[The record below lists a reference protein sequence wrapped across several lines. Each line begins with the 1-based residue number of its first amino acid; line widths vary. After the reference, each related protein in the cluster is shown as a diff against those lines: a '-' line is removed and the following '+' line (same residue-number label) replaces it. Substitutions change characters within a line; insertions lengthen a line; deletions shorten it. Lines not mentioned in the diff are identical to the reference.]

1 MARYET
7 TSVEMSGMAS
17 AQAAPEAFFE
27 LGMMYASGRSVPTDL
42 VSAHKWLNIAV
53 ARGFKAAVARR
64 AEIAREMSAAEI
76 AEAQREARLFL
87 TRH

>member
-1 MARYET
+1 MARFDMPGNE
-7 TSVEMSGMAS
+7 VAMVP
-17 AQAAPEAFFE
+17 AQAAPEAYFE
-27 LGMMYASGRSVPTDL
+27 LGLMYAAGRTAPADL

-53 ARGFKAAVARR
+53 ARGYRPAAERR

-76 AEAQREARLFL
+76 AEAQREARLWL

>member
-1 MARYET
+1 MGRYES

-27 LGMMYASGRSVPTDL
+27 LGMMYAAGRTVPTDL

-53 ARGFKAAVARR
+53 ARGFKPAVERR